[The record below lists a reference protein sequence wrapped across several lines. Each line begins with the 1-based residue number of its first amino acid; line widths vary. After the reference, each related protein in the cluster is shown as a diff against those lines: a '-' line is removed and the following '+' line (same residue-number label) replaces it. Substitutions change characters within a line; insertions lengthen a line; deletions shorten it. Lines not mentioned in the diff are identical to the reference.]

1 MKKLIF
7 IIIIHVTLFAFSKP
21 IETLSLE
28 EGQSYRLS
36 GSVQKLWIENS
47 KILKA
52 ESLGGG
58 IELKAL
64 SIGQT
69 ELRKNN
75 ELIKVVVSPIGSQY
89 TLEKCKSLSKKFIGL
104 KVDLCEHV
112 ICLSGKLFR
121 FQDYERILNYLSK
134 TNSSLYLALDTTPVV
149 QQKINLY
156 IENNIR
162 ESGLTPLKV
171 NFSRPWRV
179 QFNSKDAAETY
190 TYNYQKL
197 GILASTNLQK
207 IDIADNVRVSV
218 HITEV
223 RKDFGRTLGI
233 KWPDTYAAQIINNQF
248 SAENSFAVALQAKE
262 SSGEAKIL
270 ASPNLIC
277 RSGKE
282 AEFFAGGEF
291 PIKIL
296 NYKIQDIVWK
306 KYGIMLKIKPQ
317 VDATGQMSLQLDTE
331 VSSIDKSR
339 SVDNI
344 PALFTNK
351 VSSHFDLVKSKTIA
365 LSGLIKNETG
375 RSSDGLPFLSQIP
388 ILGSLFSSKDFMEN
402 RTELVI
408 FVTPE
413 LMKNESTGDEPRSL

>member
-1 MKKLIF
+1 MKKILITLSF
-7 IIIIHVTLFAFSKP
+7 LFSQTSYSKPLQTLF
-21 IETLSLE
+21 LE
-28 EGQSYRLS
+28 EGQNLILT
-36 GSVQKLWIENS
+36 GGVQKLWIENS
-47 KILKA
+47 KIVKA
-52 ESLGGG
+52 EQAKTGV
-58 IELKAL
+58 ELKGL

-69 ELRKNN
+69 EIRKNN
-75 ELIKVVVSPIGSQY
+75 ELLKVIVSPLGSKH
-89 TLEKCKSLSKKFIGL
+89 TLDTWIQLSKKFVGL
-104 KVDLCEHV
+104 TVGFCEQV
-112 ICLSGKLFR
+112 VCLKGKLFR
-121 FQDYERILNYLSK
+121 FQDYERIVEFLSK
-134 TNSSLYLALDTTPVV
+134 NDSSLYLALQTSSAL
-149 QQKINLY
+149 QQKIDIY
-156 IENNIR
+156 IEKFVRDN
-162 ESGLTPLKV
+162 GLTPLKV
-171 NFSRPWRV
+171 NYGTVWKT
-179 QFNSKDAAETY
+179 QFNSKDTQDLYFKTY
-190 TYNYQKL
+190 QSL
-197 GILASTNLQK
+197 GILAVANLQK
-207 IDIADNVRVSV
+207 IDIADNVRVAV

-233 KWPDTYAAQIINNQF
+233 KWPDTYAAQIVNHQF

-344 PALFTNK
+344 PAIFTNK
-351 VSSHFDLVKSKTIA
+351 VSSHFDLIKSKTIA
-365 LSGLIKNETG
+365 LSGLIKNESG
-375 RSSDGLPFLSQIP
+375 SSSDGLPFLSQIP

-402 RTELVI
+402 HTELVI

-413 LMKNESTGDEPRSL
+413 LMKNESE

>member
-1 MKKLIF
+1 M
-7 IIIIHVTLFAFSKP
+7 
-21 IETLSLE
+21 
-28 EGQSYRLS
+28 
-36 GSVQKLWIENS
+36 
-47 KILKA
+47 
-52 ESLGGG
+52 
-58 IELKAL
+58 
-64 SIGQT
+64 
-69 ELRKNN
+69 
-75 ELIKVVVSPIGSQY
+75 
-89 TLEKCKSLSKKFIGL
+89 
-104 KVDLCEHV
+104 
-112 ICLSGKLFR
+112 
-121 FQDYERILNYLSK
+121 
-134 TNSSLYLALDTTPVV
+134 ALDTTPVV